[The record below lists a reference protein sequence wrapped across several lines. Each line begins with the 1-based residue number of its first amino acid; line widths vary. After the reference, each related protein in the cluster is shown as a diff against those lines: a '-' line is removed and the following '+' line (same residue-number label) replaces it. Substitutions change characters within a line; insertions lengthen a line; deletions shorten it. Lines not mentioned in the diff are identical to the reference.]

1 MKQVLIETISFTPRV
16 KLSEG
21 KKSENGNPIVEGILA
36 TVEVKMVMVD
46 IIKEICGKEKWI
58 STMK

>member
-21 KKSENGNPIVEGILA
+21 KKSENGNPIVEGILLLKL
-36 TVEVKMVMVD
+36 KMVMVD